1 MRALADGRTALR
13 PPPSLEELRARRQE
27 ILAICA
33 QHGAGNVRV
42 FGSVARGEQ
51 DADSDLDLLVDFA
64 PGASLFTWGG
74 LIGALEDLLGCA
86 VDVAEPPSLK
96 ERLRPRVLAEAVPL

>member
-1 MRALADGRTALR
+1 VTSTFSSTS
-13 PPPSLEELRARRQE
+13 P
-27 ILAICA
+27 
-33 QHGAGNVRV
+33 
-42 FGSVARGEQ
+42 
-51 DADSDLDLLVDFA
+51 

>member
-13 PPPSLEELRARRQE
+13 PPPSLQQLRTRRQE

-42 FGSVARGEQ
+42 FGSVARGEH
-51 DADSDLDLLVDFA
+51 DADSDLDLLVDFV
-64 PGASLFTWGG
+64 PGTGLFTWAG
-74 LIGALEDLLGCA
+74 LVGALEDFLGCA
-86 VDVAEPPSLK
+86 VDVGEPPSLK